1 MNGLFFFCTSLEKL
15 PDISNW
21 NLNSVSD
28 ISNMFCGCSSLNSL
42 PDISKWNVINVNN
55 MSNMFKNCKSLNFIP
70 DISKW
75 NIKKIKFKNTEE
87 IISLFEGCDNLL
99 IYPDISKW
107 NIEIIEGR
115 INFRNSNSESYTSS
129 NFIIPILSE
138 SYGNLQPLSSSQN
151 SLNEN
156 GIISS
161 ENSQNSIAK
170 EEENEQLK
178 NGYFKEYYEN
188 FYN

>member
-1 MNGLFFFCTSLEKL
+1 MEY
-15 PDISNW
+15 
-21 NLNSVSD
+21 
-28 ISNMFCGCSSLNSL
+28 
-42 PDISKWNVINVNN
+42 
-55 MSNMFKNCKSLNFIP
+55 
-70 DISKW
+70 
-75 NIKKIKFKNTEE
+75 KKIKFKNTEE

-107 NIEIIEGR
+107 NLEIIEGR

-138 SYGNLQPLSSSQN
+138 SYGNLQPLSLSQN

-178 NGYFKEYYEN
+178 DEHFKEYYEN